1 MTTLKWLSLTKPEMR
16 AHLEECFPEYTIE
29 EEGGKWMSFMLRKA
43 CPDFDEQS
51 LYAYTYSDKQA
62 SESERCKWYFSFY
75 NMYWKE
81 SKEAAITE
89 GMTLYYKEMFE
100 KLQRLEHLMKQ
111 MTNRIT
117 SINKD
122 EAGLRDWKIRKALE

>member
-29 EEGGKWMSFMLRKA
+29 EEGGKWMSFKLRRT

-62 SESERCKWYFSFY
+62 AANERCKWYFSFY

-100 KLQRLEHLMKQ
+100 ELQRLEHLTKQ

-117 SINKD
+117 NINKD
-122 EAGLRDWKIRKALE
+122 EAGLRDWKIGKALE